1 MSHDAELNRRWR
13 LILGPYADESAT
25 STGTNSA
32 NDQSFD
38 DNLSPSDQERDRL
51 LNYLYHREYQQ
62 RQYDSNSA
70 GEDSERHGGRERSHL
85 TAPQWLGKV
94 RELFPKS
101 TGETLQR
108 QALERYGL
116 DQLLTDPE
124 VLEQATPSLELVRTL
139 LSCRSLLPP
148 SAMAAVRRLIRKV
161 VADLE
166 KKLAQKVRNAIIGP
180 RQRGLHGGRPQ
191 MSNLDWATTLRR
203 NLKHYDSERQT
214 LALERLYFWQRERR
228 KLRWDIIVLVDQS
241 GSMLD
246 SVIYSAV
253 LAAIFTGLQT
263 LRTRLILFDTSVV
276 DVSDQIGD
284 PVEVLLGIQL
294 GGGTDIA
301 CAMTYA
307 ASKVENPR
315 RTLLVLISD
324 FYEGGDAKALLTV
337 SKRLKDSGVKQLGLA
352 ALDERAEPDYNRQLA
367 QKLSNLGMEIGAMTP
382 DRLADWVGDAIR

>member
-1 MSHDAELNRRWR
+1 MSHDAELSRRWR
-13 LILGPYADESAT
+13 LILGPYADESGSGSN
-25 STGTNSA
+25 STHGQRGDLN
-32 NDQSFD
+32 Q
-38 DNLSPSDQERDRL
+38 SDQERDRL
-51 LNYLYHREYQQ
+51 LNYLYQREYQQ
-62 RQYDSNSA
+62 RQYDGSDA
-70 GEDSERHGGRERSHL
+70 GDDNERHGGRERSRL

-101 TGETLQR
+101 SSETLQR

-124 VLEQATPSLELVRTL
+124 VLEQATPSMELVRTL
-139 LSCRSLLPP
+139 LSCRALLPP
-148 SAMAAVRRLIRKV
+148 SAMSATRRLIRKV
-161 VADLE
+161 VNDLE
-166 KKLAQKVRNAIIGP
+166 KKLAQKIRNSIIGP
-180 RQRGLHGGRPQ
+180 RQRGLHGGRSQ
-191 MSNLDWATTLRR
+191 LSNLDWATTLRR
-203 NLKHYDSERQT
+203 NLKHYDPDQQT

-246 SVIYSAV
+246 SVIHSAV

-263 LRTRLILFDTSVV
+263 LKTRLILFDTSVV

-301 CAMTYA
+301 CAMSYA

-315 RTLLVLISD
+315 RTLLVLITD
-324 FYEGGDAKALLTV
+324 FYEGGDAKSLLTV
-337 SKRLKDSGVKQLGLA
+337 SKRLHDSGVKQLGLA

-367 QKLSNLGMEIGAMTP
+367 QKLNNIGMEIGAMTP